1 MIGKIKEGKSFGGC
15 VAYNLEREK
24 AEILYAEGIRTTN
37 SKTITQDFN
46 MQRKMNPN
54 LKKAV
59 GHIIL
64 SWSANDRAKLDSDR
78 MLKDA
83 KEYLDKMNIRNTQ
96 LLVVEHLDRNHPHLH
111 IIYNRVNN
119 DGKSI
124 ANNNLWKRNIQVT
137 QAITKSNGYYF
148 AAGKEN
154 INRGRLI
161 GKDKVKLEIFDAVKS
176 AIKTADSWESLRN
189 QLKYR
194 GIDVQYKYARNSL
207 HVQGI
212 SFSKNGIVFKGSQ
225 VDRSLSYAKIDQ
237 TLQGNSLKLLSNA
250 VEHKSTSI
258 TNTPIEDLFLEN
270 KKSEGMDYGKIGVDL
285 AGILFSGAGH
295 IANDEVDPNLKRKR
309 KKKKQSLTR

>member
-24 AEILYAEGIRTTN
+24 AKILYAEGIRTID
-37 SKTITQDFN
+37 SKIITQDLN

-64 SWSANDRAKLDSDR
+64 SWSANDRVKLDSNR

-119 DGKSI
+119 EGKSI
-124 ANNNLWKRNIQVT
+124 PNNNLWKRNIQVT

-148 AAGKEN
+148 APGKEG

-161 GKDKVKLEIFDAVKS
+161 GKDKVKLEIFDAVK
-176 AIKTADSWESLRN
+176 ATLKTADSWESLRN

-207 HVQGI
+207 QVQGI
-212 SFSKNGIVFKGSQ
+212 SFSKCGLVFKGSQ
-225 VDRSLSYAKIDQ
+225 VDRSLSYAKIDGI
-237 TLQGNSLKLLSNA
+237 LQANSLNLLSNMT
-250 VEHKSTSI
+250 EHKSNSI
-258 TNTPIEDLFLEN
+258 SNGPIELSSFEN
-270 KKSEGMDYGKIGVDL
+270 KKLTELDYGKIGIDL

-295 IANDEVDPNLKRKR
+295 IAGDEIDPNLKRKR
-309 KKKKQSLTR
+309 KKKKHTLKR